1 MVNRRVLVVDDSL
14 TARAYC
20 AKVLGG
26 AGFVVEEAANGYEA
40 LEKCL
45 STSYD
50 LLIVD
55 VNMPKMSGYELV
67 RELRREISTANTPIV
82 MISTEAEETDRL
94 EGYRSGANL
103 FLVKPVA
110 PEALVIL
117 ARAFVEGHCD

>member
-14 TARAYC
+14 TARTYC
-20 AKVLGG
+20 TKVLGG
-26 AGFVVEEAANGYEA
+26 AGFVVDEAANGYEA
-40 LEKCL
+40 LEKCF

-67 RELRREISTANTPIV
+67 RQLRRENITANAPIV
-82 MISTEAEETDRL
+82 MISTEAEDADRL

-103 FLVKPVA
+103 FLVKPVG
-110 PEALVIL
+110 PEALIIL
-117 ARAFVEGHCD
+117 ARAFVEGHCG